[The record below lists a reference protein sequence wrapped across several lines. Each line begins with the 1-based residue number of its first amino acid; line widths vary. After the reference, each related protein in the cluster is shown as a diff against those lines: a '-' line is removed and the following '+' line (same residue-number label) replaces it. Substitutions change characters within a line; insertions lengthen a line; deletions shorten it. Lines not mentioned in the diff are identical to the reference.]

1 MRGAVIRE
9 RPSGVERMH
18 ESSSLVENSRV
29 PQPVRHPRRTRGTA
43 VSARTPHPEHRIA
56 GVNRDG
62 RRFEKESTRAN
73 HHCDRGSPC
82 DRRVENQEWGD
93 DRHQRRD
100 A

>member
-1 MRGAVIRE
+1 MRGAIIRE

-18 ESSSLVENSRV
+18 ERRSLVENSRI
-29 PQPVRHPRRTRGTA
+29 PSPVRMAWSTRGTA

-62 RRFEKESTRAN
+62 RRREKESTIAN

-82 DRRVENQEWGD
+82 DRRVQNQEWGD
-93 DRHQRRD
+93 DRYQRRD

>member
-1 MRGAVIRE
+1 MRGAIVRK
-9 RPSGVERMH
+9 RPGSVEGVSEH
-18 ESSSLVENSRV
+18 SSLAKNSRI
-29 PQPVRHPRRTRGTA
+29 PSPVGMAWSTRGTA

-73 HHCDRGSPC
+73 HHCDRGGPC

-93 DRHQRRD
+93 DRHQHRD

>member
-1 MRGAVIRE
+1 MHGAIVRK
-9 RPSGVERMH
+9 RPGSVEGVSEH
-18 ESSSLVENSRV
+18 SSLVENSRV

-62 RRFEKESTRAN
+62 RRCEKESTIAN

-93 DRHQRRD
+93 DRHQHRD